1 MAFSFSKLFKRKY
14 EPKPIFA
21 ALGTDMHCHL
31 VPKVDDGSKCL
42 EESIECLNTLKAVGY
57 NKVIITPHF
66 QHPRFPNDE
75 DDIRRR
81 YDELKEQAVQAGV
94 EIEMAGVGGEYRI
107 DSGFAKRLEN
117 PRFLQVGGKY
127 VLVEF
132 SLHQQMMGCDEMIFD
147 MQMKGY
153 EVILAHPERY
163 PYLNVSGTRME
174 QLKNQGVYFQIN
186 VLSLGGFYG
195 DEAKRKAFEMLEAGW
210 VEFMGTDTHNTMYA
224 QALVELSNDRKVE
237 KVLEKY
243 QFMNNTL

>member
-1 MAFSFSKLFKRKY
+1 MASFLQKLFKKHY
-14 EPKPIFA
+14 EPRPVFA
-21 ALGTDMHCHL
+21 PLGTDMHCHL
-31 VPKVDDGSKCL
+31 VPKVDDGSKCI
-42 EESIECLNTLKAVGY
+42 EETIECLNTLKAVGY

-66 QHPRFPNDE
+66 QYPRFQNDE
-75 DDIRRR
+75 DDICRR
-81 YDELKEQAVQAGV
+81 YEEVKQQAAEAGV
-94 EIEMAGVGGEYRI
+94 ELELAGVGGEYRI

-132 SLHQQMMGCDEMIFD
+132 SLHQQMMGCDDMIFD

-163 PYLNVSGTRME
+163 PYLNVEGTRME

-186 VLSLGGFYG
+186 ALSLGGFYG
-195 DEAKRKAFEMLEAGW
+195 EEARHKAYEMLDAGW

-237 KVLEKY
+237 KVLEKHT
-243 QFMNNTL
+243 FMNNTL

>member
-1 MAFSFSKLFKRKY
+1 MFNLFKKKHEAR
-14 EPKPIFA
+14 PIFA

-31 VPKVDDGSKCL
+31 VPQVDDGSKCI
-42 EESIECLNTLKAVGY
+42 EESIECLQTLQAVGY

-75 DDIRRR
+75 DDIVRR
-81 YDELKEQAVQAGV
+81 YEEVKKRAIEAGITL
-94 EIEMAGVGGEYRI
+94 EFGGIGGEYRI

-117 PRFLQVGGKY
+117 PRFLLVGGKY

-163 PYLNVSGTRME
+163 LYLSVGSSRME
-174 QLKNQGVYFQIN
+174 QLKNQGVFFQVN
-186 VLSLGGFYG
+186 ALSLGGFYG
-195 DEAKRKAFEMLEAGW
+195 DEAKRRAFTMLEEGI
-210 VEFMGTDTHNTMYA
+210 VEFMGTDTHNALYA
-224 QALVELSNDRKVE
+224 QALTDLSRNRKVE

-243 QFMNNTL
+243 EFLNKTL

>member
-1 MAFSFSKLFKRKY
+1 MFNLFKKKH
-14 EPKPIFA
+14 EPRPIFA

-31 VPKVDDGSKCL
+31 VPQVDDGSKCI
-42 EESIECLNTLKAVGY
+42 EESIECLQTLQAVGY

-75 DDIRRR
+75 DDIVRR
-81 YDELKEQAVQAGV
+81 YEEVKKRAIEAGITL
-94 EIEMAGVGGEYRI
+94 EFGGIGGEYRI

-117 PRFLQVGGKY
+117 PRFLLVGGKY

-163 PYLNVSGTRME
+163 PYLSVGSSRME
-174 QLKNQGVYFQIN
+174 QLKNQGVFFQVN
-186 VLSLGGFYG
+186 ALSLGGFYG
-195 DEAKRKAFEMLEAGW
+195 DEAKRRAFTMLEEGI
-210 VEFMGTDTHNTMYA
+210 VEFMGTDTHNALYA
-224 QALVELSNDRKVE
+224 QALTDLSRNRKVE

-243 QFMNNTL
+243 EFLNKTL

>member
-1 MAFSFSKLFKRKY
+1 MFKLLNLFKRKY
-14 EPKPIFA
+14 TPRPIFA

-31 VPKVDDGSKCL
+31 IPQVDDGSKCI

-57 NKVIITPHF
+57 EKVIITPHF
-66 QHPRFPNDE
+66 QYPRFNNDE

-81 YDELKEQAVQAGV
+81 YEDVKKAAKKAGV
-94 EIEMAGVGGEYRI
+94 EIEIAGIGGEYRI
-107 DSGFAKRLEN
+107 DSGFKKRVEN
-117 PRFLQVGGKY
+117 PRFLKLSNKY

-163 PYLNVSGTRME
+163 PYLNVMGTRME

-186 VLSLGGFYG
+186 ALSLGGFYG
-195 DEAKRKAFEMLEAGW
+195 DEAKKRAYQMLENGW

-224 QALVELSNDRKVE
+224 QALIDLSNDRKVE

-243 QFMNNTL
+243 EFLNKTL

>member
-1 MAFSFSKLFKRKY
+1 MSFLSNLFKKKY
-14 EPKPIFA
+14 EPRPIFA

-31 VPKVDDGSKCL
+31 VPKVDDGSKCI
-42 EESIECLNTLKAVGY
+42 EESIECLNVLKAVGY

-66 QHPRFPNDE
+66 QYPRFPNDE

-81 YDELKEQAVQAGV
+81 YEEVKQQAKGAGV
-94 EIEMAGVGGEYRI
+94 DIDIAGIGGEYRI
-107 DSGFAKRLEN
+107 DSGFKQRLEE
-117 PRFLQVGGKY
+117 PRFLKVADKY

-163 PYLNVSGTRME
+163 PYLNVQGTRME
-174 QLKNQGVYFQIN
+174 QLKNQGVFFQIN
-186 VLSLGGFYG
+186 ALSLGGFYG
-195 DEAKRKAFEMLEAGW
+195 EEARHKAYEMLEAGW
-210 VEFMGTDTHNTMYA
+210 VEFMGTDTHNTMYS
-224 QALVELSNDRKVE
+224 QALIELSNDRKVE

-243 QFMNNTL
+243 TFLNNTL

>member
-1 MAFSFSKLFKRKY
+1 MAFNLFKRKL
-14 EPKPIFA
+14 EPRPIFA

-31 VPKVDDGSKCL
+31 VPKVDDGSKCM
-42 EESIECLNTLKAVGY
+42 EESIDCLNTLKAVGY

-66 QHPRFPNDE
+66 QYPRFPNDE
-75 DDIRRR
+75 DDITRR
-81 YDELKEQAVQAGV
+81 YNELKAEAKKAGV
-94 EIEMAGVGGEYRI
+94 EIEMIGVGGEYRI
-107 DSGFAKRLEN
+107 DSGFNKRLEN
-117 PRFLQVGGKY
+117 PRFLMVGGKY

-163 PYLNVSGTRME
+163 PYLNLQGTRME

-195 DEAKRKAFEMLEAGW
+195 DEAKHKAYDMLEAGW

-224 QALVELSNDRKVE
+224 QALTELSRDRKVE

-243 QFMNNTL
+243 EFMNKTL

>member
-1 MAFSFSKLFKRKY
+1 MFHLFKKKY
-14 EPKPIFA
+14 TPRPIFA

-31 VPKVDDGSKCL
+31 VPKVDDGSKCV

-75 DDIRRR
+75 DDIVRRF
-81 YDELKEQAVQAGV
+81 EVLKRQAQDAGV

-127 VLVEF
+127 VLVEL

-163 PYLNVSGTRME
+163 PYLGAPSSRME
-174 QLKNQGVYFQIN
+174 QLKEQGVFFQVN

-195 DEAKRKAFEMLEAGW
+195 EEAKRRAFTMIDYGW
-210 VEFMGTDTHNTMYA
+210 VEFLGTDMHNILYA
-224 QALVELSNDRKVE
+224 QALSDLSRNRKVE
-237 KVLEKY
+237 KILEKHD
-243 QFMNNTL
+243 FLNKTL

>member
-1 MAFSFSKLFKRKY
+1 MAFKLFKRKL

-42 EESIECLNTLKAVGY
+42 EESIDCLRTLKAVGY
-57 NKVIITPHF
+57 SKVIITPHF
-66 QHPRFPNDE
+66 QYPRFPNDE
-75 DDIRRR
+75 DEIRRL
-81 YDELKEQAVQAGV
+81 YEELKVEAEREGV
-94 EIEMAGVGGEYRI
+94 GIEMIGVGGEYRI
-107 DSGFAKRLEN
+107 DTGFAKRLEN
-117 PRFLQVGGKY
+117 PHFLLVGGKY

-163 PYLNVSGTRME
+163 PYLNVQGTRME

-186 VLSLGGFYG
+186 ALSLGGFYG
-195 DEAKRKAFEMLEAGW
+195 EEAKHKAYEMLDAGW

-224 QALVELSNDRKVE
+224 QALTELSNDRKVM
-237 KVLEKY
+237 KVLEKHE
-243 QFMNNTL
+243 FLNKTL

>member
-1 MAFSFSKLFKRKY
+1 MFSFFKRKY
-14 EPKPIFA
+14 EPRPIFA

-31 VPKVDDGSKCL
+31 VPKVDDGSKCV
-42 EESIECLNTLKAVGY
+42 EESVECLNVLKSVGY
-57 NKVIITPHF
+57 SKVIITPHF
-66 QHPRFPNDE
+66 QTPRFENDE

-81 YDELKEQAVQAGV
+81 YEELKKQAQEAGV

-107 DSGFAKRLEN
+107 DSCFQKRLDN
-117 PRFLQVGGKY
+117 PRFLQVAGKY

-132 SLHQQMMGCDEMIFD
+132 SLYQQMMGCDEMIFD

-163 PYLNVSGTRME
+163 PYLNVHGARME
-174 QLKNQGVYFQIN
+174 QLKNQGVYFQTN

-195 DEAKRKAFEMLEAGW
+195 EEAKKRAYQMIENGW

-224 QALVELSNDRKVE
+224 QALIDLSRDRKVE
-237 KVLEKY
+237 KILEKY
-243 QFMNNTL
+243 DFMNKML

>member
-1 MAFSFSKLFKRKY
+1 MFRFFSRKK
-14 EPKPIFA
+14 EPRPIFE

-31 VPKVDDGSKCL
+31 VPKVDDGSKCV
-42 EESIECLNTLKAVGY
+42 EESIECLNVLKAVGY

-66 QHPRFPNDE
+66 QYPRFNNDE

-81 YDELKEQAVQAGV
+81 FEELKKEAVQGGV
-94 EIEMAGVGGEYRI
+94 KIDMAGVAGEYRI
-107 DSGFAKRLEN
+107 DSGFQQRLEN
-117 PRFLQVGGKY
+117 PRFLKISDKY

-132 SLHQQMMGCDEMIFD
+132 SLHQMLMGADEMIFD

-163 PYLNVSGTRME
+163 PYLGIYSERIE

-195 DEAKRKAFEMLEAGW
+195 EEAKNRAYQMLERGW
-210 VEFMGTDTHNTMYA
+210 VEFMGTDTHNNMYS
-224 QALVELSNDRKVE
+224 QALIDLSNDRKVE
-237 KVLEKY
+237 KVLQKY
-243 QFMNNTL
+243 TFMNKEL